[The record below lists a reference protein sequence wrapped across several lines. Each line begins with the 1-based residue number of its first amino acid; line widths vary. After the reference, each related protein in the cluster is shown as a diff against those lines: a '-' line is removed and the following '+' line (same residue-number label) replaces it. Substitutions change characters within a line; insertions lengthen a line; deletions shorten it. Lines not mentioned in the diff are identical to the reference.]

1 MTCRWL
7 RGLFD
12 DSDENGDGELSLREV
27 VNMMKKLNVG
37 VSTKIIRKM
46 FKVSNKRRRERER
59 VSNSTMQS
67 SIHRKLIVMVTLI
80 RN

>member
-1 MTCRWL
+1 M
-7 RGLFD
+7 FD

-67 SIHRKLIVMVTLI
+67 SIHRKLIVMVILI

>member
-1 MTCRWL
+1 M
-7 RGLFD
+7 FD

-46 FKVSNKRRRERER
+46 FKVSNKRRREI
-59 VSNSTMQS
+59 VINSTMQS
-67 SIHRKLIVMVTLI
+67 SIHRKLIVMVILI

>member
-46 FKVSNKRRRERER
+46 FKVSNKRRRER

-67 SIHRKLIVMVTLI
+67 SIHRKLIVMVILI

>member
-46 FKVSNKRRRERER
+46 FKVSNKRRRER
-59 VSNSTMQS
+59 VSNSTIQS
-67 SIHRKLIVMVTLI
+67 SIHRKLIVMVILI

>member
-1 MTCRWL
+1 M
-7 RGLFD
+7 FD

-46 FKVSNKRRRERER
+46 FKVSNKRRRER